1 MAAEHNLV
9 LFGAESLSSNIRQ
22 HVDEYVKGFARELS
36 DQTLFFVAVKS
47 CEEFATNK
55 FEICL
60 EFSITLEIE
69 KTDITFD
76 QTIIYEF

>member
-1 MAAEHNLV
+1 MAAEHNLL
-9 LFGAESLSSNIRQ
+9 LFGAQSLSSDILQ
-22 HVDEYVKGFARELS
+22 HVDKYVKIFASQLS
-36 DQTLFFVAVKS
+36 DRKLFFVAVKS
-47 CEEFATNK
+47 CEEFVTNK